1 MSKFAF
7 VADQDQATS
16 PKLTRA
22 YAAGRAASVAA
33 AAISTNPHASPTPEW
48 KAWRNGHNTYTSGGA
63 NTPRDGPAQ
72 LPAFANPAVT
82 MANVGTDTT
91 GATWGATPAAPGLP
105 FRIDWG
111 DGLFSDNPA
120 ATTTQITHK
129 YAASGDYKTR
139 LLFAGKVWDEETLTV
154 TITTP

>member
-7 VADQDQATS
+7 VADQYQATS

-48 KAWRNGHNTYTSGGA
+48 AAWRNGHNTYTSGGA
-63 NTPRDGPAQ
+63 NTLPRDGPAQ
-72 LPAFANPAVT
+72 RPAFADPAVT
-82 MANVGTDTT
+82 MANVGADAT

-105 FRIDWG
+105 FRVDWG

-120 ATTTQITHK
+120 ASVVQLQHK
-129 YAASGDYKTR
+129 YAASGAYNTR
-139 LLFAGKVWDEETLTV
+139 LLFMYKVWDLETITV
-154 TITTP
+154 TIV